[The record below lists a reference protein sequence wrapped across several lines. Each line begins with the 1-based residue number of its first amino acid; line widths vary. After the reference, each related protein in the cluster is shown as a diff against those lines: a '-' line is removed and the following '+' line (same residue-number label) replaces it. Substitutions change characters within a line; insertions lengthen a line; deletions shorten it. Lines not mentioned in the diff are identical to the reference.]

1 MPQLEILLKLKSLIE
16 HHILIVRDG
25 STTFSLIDRSPRQE
39 LSREIM
45 ERIDIMSQMEVTD
58 INRTFHP
65 NTKDTFFSTPL
76 KTFYKIDYI
85 WGHKARILK

>member
-1 MPQLEILLKLKSLIE
+1 
-16 HHILIVRDG
+16 
-25 STTFSLIDRSPRQE
+25 
-39 LSREIM
+39 M

-65 NTKDTFFSTPL
+65 NTKDIVFSTPL